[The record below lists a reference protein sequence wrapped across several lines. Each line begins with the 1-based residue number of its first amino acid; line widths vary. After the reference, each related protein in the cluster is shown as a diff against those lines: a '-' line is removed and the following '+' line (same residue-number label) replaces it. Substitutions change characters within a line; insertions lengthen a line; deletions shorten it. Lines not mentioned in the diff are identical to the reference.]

1 MDSIHE
7 WPDAA
12 AILRVAIRLAEAS
25 LLGAVIGFER
35 EVTGKAAG
43 LRTHILVALGA
54 AIFVIAPLESGL
66 TLGEIATVV
75 HGVAAGIG
83 FIGAGAILKL
93 DSEKQIHGLTTAATI
108 WLTAS
113 VGVAVGLGRVW
124 LAGIAVL
131 FALALLLVARKLTV
145 EGKLPGA
152 AGENQ

>member
-7 WPDAA
+7 WPDAS
-12 AILRVAIRLAEAS
+12 AILRVATRLAEAA
-25 LLGAVIGFER
+25 LLGGVIGFER

-54 AIFVIAPLESGL
+54 AIFVVAPLESGM
-66 TLGEIATVV
+66 TVRDVATVV
-75 HGVAAGIG
+75 QGVAAGIG

-93 DSEKQIHGLTTAATI
+93 DAEKQIHGLTTAATI
-108 WLTAS
+108 WFTAS

-124 LAGIAVL
+124 LGGIAVL
-131 FALALLLVARKLTV
+131 FTLALLLVARKFTV

-152 AGENQ
+152 AGANQ